1 MVSSFLVSLVFLAL
15 ARSGNPVSVHVAL
28 LITAATTTVC
38 WVVTAFVTPPT
49 DRAVLVDFYRRV
61 RPVGPGWTAIRAEA
75 GPVPSDGGDN
85 ITMGLVGWV
94 AGSIMI
100 WSALFTVGNI
110 LYGRRGI
117 ALALAVI
124 ACACAA
130 VVVWVMRQQWPES
143 PTDR

>member
-1 MVSSFLVSLVFLAL
+1 M
-15 ARSGNPVSVHVAL
+15 
-28 LITAATTTVC
+28 
-38 WVVTAFVTPPT
+38 
-49 DRAVLVDFYRRV
+49 
-61 RPVGPGWTAIRAEA
+61 
-75 GPVPSDGGDN
+75 PSDGGDN